1 MLKDQLLTKIK
12 KKKAKIGVVGLGYVG
27 LPLAME
33 FVSAGFEVIGI
44 DTNKNTVKALNE
56 GQSHVLDVKNEI
68 VTSAVKSNRFS
79 ATTNFESIEE
89 LDVLSICVPTPLN
102 KNQEPDISYLEFTA
116 DKIER
121 YMKKSLLILLE
132 STTYP
137 GSTRELFHHKL
148 EWKNK
153 HINQDYFLCFSP
165 ERIDPGNATFQTKN
179 IPKVIGGITEESSE
193 LGQALYGSILDQ
205 IVVVSSPETAEM
217 SKLLENTFRSINIA
231 FINEMAMMCER
242 MDIDI
247 WESVDAAAT
256 KPFGF
261 MPFYPGSG
269 VGGHCIPLDPMYLYW
284 KGKQSKFF
292 NKFIELSQEINMNM
306 PFNVVDKIYEALNMQ
321 EKSVKNS
328 KILLVGLSYKS
339 DISDIRESP
348 TLDIYETLNAKHAD
362 LAILDPFVSSFK
374 DKHGTE
380 IPVIQ
385 ANICDFASYDCVV
398 ILTKHSTIDYQTLL
412 KESQAIVDM
421 SHTYKKTGDKIF
433 RIGGGKLDRQVFKK
447 TTIKEKELSGK

>member
-1 MLKDQLLTKIK
+1 MKDQLLIKIK
-12 KKKAKIGVVGLGYVG
+12 NKKAKIGIVGLGYVG

-33 FVSAGFEVIGI
+33 FVHAGFDVIGMDI
-44 DTNKNTVKALNE
+44 NKQTVTALNE
-56 GQSHVLDVKNEI
+56 GRSHVLDVDSETVAK
-68 VTSAVKSNRFS
+68 AVESGRFS
-79 ATTNFESIEE
+79 ATENFETIGE
-89 LDVLSICVPTPLN
+89 LDALSICVPTPLN

-116 DKIER
+116 DNIER
-121 YMKKSLLILLE
+121 HMKKSLLILLE

-148 EWKNK
+148 ERKNK
-153 HINQDYFLCFSP
+153 YINQDYFLCFSP
-165 ERIDPGNATFQTKN
+165 ERIDPGNPTFKTKN

-193 LGQALYGSILDQ
+193 LGQALYGTILDQ
-205 IVVVSSPETAEM
+205 VVVVSSPETAEM

-306 PFNVVDKIYEALNMQ
+306 PFNVVDKIHEALNMQ
-321 EKSVKNS
+321 EKSVKNAA
-328 KILLVGLSYKS
+328 ILLVGLSYKS

-348 TLDIYETLNAKHAD
+348 TLDIYETLKGKHAD

-374 DKHGTE
+374 DKQGLE

-385 ANICDFASYDCVV
+385 ADTCDFGAYDCVV

-412 KESQAIVDM
+412 KESRTIVDM
-421 SHTYKKTGDKIF
+421 SHTYKKTGEKIF
-433 RIGGGKLDRQVFKK
+433 RIGGGKTERPSIKK
-447 TTIKEKELSGK
+447 TMIKEKERSGK

>member
-1 MLKDQLLTKIK
+1 MKDQLLVKIK
-12 KKKAKIGVVGLGYVG
+12 NKQAKIGIIGLGYVG

-33 FVSAGFEVIGI
+33 FVQAGYHVIGI
-44 DTNKNTVKALNE
+44 DVNEQTVKALNE
-56 GQSHVLDVKNEI
+56 GQSHILDVKNET
-68 VTSAVKSNRFS
+68 VTAAVESTRFT
-79 ATTNFESIEE
+79 ATTDFAAIQE
-89 LDVLSICVPTPLN
+89 LDALSICVPTPLN
-102 KNQEPDISYLEFTA
+102 KNQEPDISFLEFTA
-116 DKIER
+116 EKIEQH
-121 YMKKSLLILLE
+121 MTNSLLIILE

-148 EWKNK
+148 EQQHKY
-153 HINQDYFLCFSP
+153 INRDYFLCFSP
-165 ERIDPGNATFQTKN
+165 ERIDPGNTTFQTKN

-193 LGQALYGSILDQ
+193 LGQVLYGSILDQ
-205 IVVVSSPETAEM
+205 VVVVSSPETAEM

-256 KPFGF
+256 KPFGY

-306 PFNVVDKIYEALNMQ
+306 PFNVVDKIHEALNMQ
-321 EKSVKNS
+321 EKSVKS
-328 KILLVGLSYKS
+328 AKILLVGLSYKS

-348 TLDIYETLNAKHAD
+348 TLDIFERLREKHAD
-362 LAILDPFVSSFK
+362 VAVLDPYVSSFK
-374 DKHGTE
+374 DQHGEE

-385 ANICDFASYDCVV
+385 ATTCDFASYDCVV
-398 ILTKHSTIDYQTLL
+398 ILTKHSSIDYQTLL
-412 KESQAIVDM
+412 NESQTIVDM
-421 SHTYKKTGDKIF
+421 SHTYKKAKEKIF
-433 RIGGGKLDRQVFKK
+433 RIGGGKHPRQVVKK
-447 TTIKEKELSGK
+447 IVVKEKNRSGK